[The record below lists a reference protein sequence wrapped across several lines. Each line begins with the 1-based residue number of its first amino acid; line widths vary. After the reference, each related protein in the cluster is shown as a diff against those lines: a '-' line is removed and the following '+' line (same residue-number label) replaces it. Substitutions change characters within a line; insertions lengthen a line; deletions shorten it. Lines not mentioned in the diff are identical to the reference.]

1 MQPRPSLMKKAIILL
16 LFFGIVFS
24 LLLLP
29 ILVLEV
35 RVDGSEEL
43 VFQQPAKAGS
53 LFEVHW
59 IHSVTLQPVIEVYLL
74 EAPGRIPIV
83 KMTFDEFGPNLP
95 AHPEFNQYWVIEDG
109 KYNVLGYDLVFE
121 RVPVTIGA
129 VIADHTLVYN
139 GRSTPLEDVHRPG
152 GYVHIGLTEKKLC
165 QFFIE
170 EVEIWQ
176 KGRRK
181 TAFY

>member
-1 MQPRPSLMKKAIILL
+1 MRKVFTSLLC
-16 LFFGIVFS
+16 FGIVIS

-29 ILVLEV
+29 TLVLEV

-43 VFQQPAKAGS
+43 VFQQLAKAGS

-59 IHSVTLQPVIEVYLL
+59 IHSVTLQPVIEIYLL
-74 EAPGRIPIV
+74 EAPGSIPIV

-95 AHPEFNQYWVIEDG
+95 AHPEFNQYWVIENG
-109 KYNVLGYDLVFE
+109 KYNVLGYERVFD

-129 VIADHTLVYN
+129 VIANHNLVYN
-139 GRSTPLEDVHRPG
+139 GRSIPLKDVYRPG

-176 KGRRK
+176 KGRK
-181 TAFY
+181 MTAFL